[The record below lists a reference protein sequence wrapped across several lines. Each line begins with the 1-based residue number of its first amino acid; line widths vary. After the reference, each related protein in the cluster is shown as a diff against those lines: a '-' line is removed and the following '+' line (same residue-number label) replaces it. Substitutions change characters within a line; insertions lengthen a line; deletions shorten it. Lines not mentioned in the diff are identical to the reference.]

1 MCTKDLARR
10 LSDSAHIAP
19 PVVHGPL
26 PSPNPPETS
35 RQRPAAVHVQFK
47 AATKAEVMRVPLTML
62 MSIAAYFVWIS
73 SFAEVSEGWTAFGP

>member
-1 MCTKDLARR
+1 M
-10 LSDSAHIAP
+10 
-19 PVVHGPL
+19 
-26 PSPNPPETS
+26 
-35 RQRPAAVHVQFK
+35 QFK